1 MTNKSVDMELMR
13 LVNDLIN
20 TGEKVI
26 QLPASL
32 VSSASDEILESIRQ
46 LAKLVGVTI
55 EVQG

>member
-20 TGEKVI
+20 AGEKVI

>member
-20 TGEKVI
+20 AGEKVI

-32 VSSASDEILESIRQ
+32 VSIASDEILESIRQ